1 KSIALE
7 PNKMGISILK
17 LIILYYTSPLDNAIS
32 FALNLNSQNTCNNPI
47 ITSILAMFMA
57 LKGHNDKAKSLLLK
71 LEPEHGLDYTCVNSL
86 YTKFLIYGAS
96 IKNDIMK
103 LLANINTNKING
115 VILPLIYTVYGKKEY
130 EKRWQQ
136 LIKDNDLWS
145 NVLLHDPRLL
155 SVKNEFNT
163 IGVMR
168 TSA

>member
-1 KSIALE
+1 
-7 PNKMGISILK
+7 
-17 LIILYYTSPLDNAIS
+17 
-32 FALNLNSQNTCNNPI
+32 PI

-71 LEPEHGLDYTCVNSL
+71 LEPEYGLDYTCVNSL

-136 LIKDNDLWS
+136 LIKENDLWS

>member
-1 KSIALE
+1 
-7 PNKMGISILK
+7 
-17 LIILYYTSPLDNAIS
+17 
-32 FALNLNSQNTCNNPI
+32 
-47 ITSILAMFMA
+47 ILAMFMA

-136 LIKDNDLWS
+136 LIKENDLWS

-163 IGVMR
+163 IGMMR